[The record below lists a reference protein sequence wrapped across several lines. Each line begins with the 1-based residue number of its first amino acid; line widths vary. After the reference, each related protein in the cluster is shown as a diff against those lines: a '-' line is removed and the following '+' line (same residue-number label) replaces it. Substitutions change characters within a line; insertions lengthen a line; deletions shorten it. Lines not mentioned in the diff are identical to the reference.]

1 MTSSASASSGRRI
14 SSADGRDVT
23 RLAISV
29 EGETEEEFVNQSL
42 AVHLRD
48 RGVYATPV
56 LLGRARRRAQ
66 GGGNV
71 TIQGLAREMQH
82 LRTSFDAVTSLVD
95 FYGFRGKRSM
105 SPDDLIQAIRSGI
118 GVSDDGSVF
127 PYVQVHEFEGL
138 LFSHVDA
145 FESVFPDAPIADLT
159 SVRLGFDTPEDI
171 NDSRET
177 APSKRIG
184 RLIEGYRKRLH
195 GPMLADHIGLERM
208 RKKCPRFDRWLGR
221 LESLG

>member
-1 MTSSASASSGRRI
+1 M
-14 SSADGRDVT
+14 T

-29 EGETEEEFVNQSL
+29 EGQTEEEFVKRSL
-42 AVHLRD
+42 AAHLD
-48 RGVYATPV
+48 GKGIYATPV

-71 TIQGLAREMQH
+71 TIGRLANELRH
-82 LRTSFDAVTSLVD
+82 LRYSFDAVTSLVD

-105 SPDDLIQAIRSGI
+105 SPDDLIRAIHDGTGRP
-118 GVSDDGSVF
+118 DDGSVF

-145 FESVFPDAPIADLT
+145 FESVFGDAPIADLK

-171 NDSRET
+171 NDRRET
-177 APSKRIG
+177 APSKRIAK
-184 RLIEGYRKRLH
+184 LVADYRKRLH
-195 GPMLADHIGLERM
+195 GPDLADLIGLERM
-208 RKKCPRFDRWLGR
+208 RKECPRFAGWLRR